1 MQQLLENQQHISHR
15 LVIEPNSHGYDDL
28 TLEKFYADFCKLKT
42 MPKDPKAASVIQCC
56 KINFSQHG
64 IPNVAVADTAQ
75 QCDYKESSNM
85 EKNEGLNA
93 AYQKHT
99 ISSQTK
105 KNELAVKIVKKLIK
119 KTEQDGRE
127 LWKAILD

>member
-42 MPKDPKAASVIQCC
+42 MPKDPKAASVIQWC
-56 KINFSQHG
+56 KVNFSQHG

-75 QCDYKESSNM
+75 QFDYKESEQYGKEWGFQCSLSEAYHIQSN
-85 EKNEGLNA
+85 
-93 AYQKHT
+93 
-99 ISSQTK
+99 K
-105 KNELAVKIVKKLIK
+105 KNELAVNS
-119 KTEQDGRE
+119 
-127 LWKAILD
+127 

>member
-1 MQQLLENQQHISHR
+1 
-15 LVIEPNSHGYDDL
+15 
-28 TLEKFYADFCKLKT
+28 
-42 MPKDPKAASVIQCC
+42 
-56 KINFSQHG
+56 
-64 IPNVAVADTAQ
+64 
-75 QCDYKESSNM
+75 M

-105 KNELAVKIVKKLIK
+105 KNEIAVKIVTNLIK

>member
-1 MQQLLENQQHISHR
+1 MAKNELQSKIFHQQLYCMQQLLENQQHISHR

-42 MPKDPKAASVIQCC
+42 MLKDPKAASVIQCC

-75 QCDYKESSNM
+75 QCDYKES
-85 EKNEGLNA
+85 
-93 AYQKHT
+93 
-99 ISSQTK
+99 
-105 KNELAVKIVKKLIK
+105 
-119 KTEQDGRE
+119 EQYGKE
-127 LWKAILD
+127 